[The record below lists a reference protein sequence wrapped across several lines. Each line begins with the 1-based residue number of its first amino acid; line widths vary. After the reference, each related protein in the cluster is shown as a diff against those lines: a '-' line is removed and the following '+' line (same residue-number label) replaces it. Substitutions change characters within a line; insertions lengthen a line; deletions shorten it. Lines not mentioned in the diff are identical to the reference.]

1 MQVRKLTNL
10 QRQLLNL
17 FSVELS
23 EEDLREIKQLP
34 AMHFAQKSSEG
45 MDRLWEQNNWN
56 QETMNTWLSEHFRAI

>member
-1 MQVRKLTNL
+1 MQVQKLTNL

-17 FSVELS
+17 FSMELS
-23 EEDLREIKQLP
+23 EEDLREIRQLL

-56 QETMNTWLSEHFRAI
+56 QETMNTSLPEHFRTI

>member
-1 MQVRKLTNL
+1 MQVQKLTNL

-23 EEDLREIKQLP
+23 EEDLREIKQLL

-56 QETMNTWLSEHFRAI
+56 QETMNTWLSEHFRTK

>member
-1 MQVRKLTNL
+1 MQFHKLTNL

-17 FSVELS
+17 FSMDLS
-23 EEDLREIKQLP
+23 EEDLREIRQLL

-56 QETMNTWLSEHFRAI
+56 QETMNAWLPEHFRTI

>member
-1 MQVRKLTNL
+1 MQVQKLTNL

-23 EEDLREIKQLP
+23 EEDLREIKQLL

-56 QETMNTWLSEHFRAI
+56 QETMNAWLSEHFRTK

>member
-1 MQVRKLTNL
+1 MQVQKLTNL

-17 FSVELS
+17 FSMELS
-23 EEDLREIKQLP
+23 EEDLREIKQLL

>member
-1 MQVRKLTNL
+1 MQVQKLTNL

-23 EEDLREIKQLP
+23 EEDLREIKQLL
-34 AMHFAQKSSEG
+34 AMHFAQKSSDG

-56 QETMNTWLSEHFRAI
+56 QETMNAWLLEHFRTK

>member
-1 MQVRKLTNL
+1 MQVQKLTNL

-23 EEDLREIKQLP
+23 EEDLREIRQLL

-45 MDRLWEQNNWN
+45 MDRLWDQNNWN
-56 QETMNTWLSEHFRAI
+56 QETMNTWLSEHFRTK

>member
-1 MQVRKLTNL
+1 MQVQKLTNL

-17 FSVELS
+17 FSMELS
-23 EEDLREIKQLP
+23 EEDLREIKQLL

-45 MDRLWEQNNWN
+45 MDRLWEQKNWN